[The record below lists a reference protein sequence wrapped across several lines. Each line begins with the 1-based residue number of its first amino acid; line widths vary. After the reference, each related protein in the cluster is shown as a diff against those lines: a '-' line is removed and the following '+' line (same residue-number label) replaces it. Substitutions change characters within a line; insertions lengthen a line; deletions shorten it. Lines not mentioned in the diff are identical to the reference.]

1 MAYTMGTSGERN
13 IVNVNG
19 NRYFADKSTPS
30 VTTKAPTTTTQYKAP
45 SRSYSSSGGGSSS
58 ASSYQPA
65 VAATPAYD
73 PSADAAAAAAEYQ
86 SRILAE
92 LKAAEE
98 AQRKAR
104 EEAYNKAAA
113 AQKSTYDN
121 NVSQL
126 NGATDKALQQAYIN
140 RMLQQRNL
148 QQQLTAQGISG
159 GASETTQA
167 SMLNN
172 YQNSRND
179 LETERQR
186 QLANL
191 MQVYQNNM
199 AALEQQRAS
208 GENASL
214 GQYQTALSNLAANN
228 GVNLVSLMQGN
239 TATSYMPTARYVNGE
254 WVYY

>member
-1 MAYTMGTSGERN
+1 M
-13 IVNVNG
+13 
-19 NRYFADKSTPS
+19 
-30 VTTKAPTTTTQYKAP
+30 
-45 SRSYSSSGGGSSS
+45 
-58 ASSYQPA
+58 
-65 VAATPAYD
+65 
-73 PSADAAAAAAEYQ
+73 
-86 SRILAE
+86 AE
-92 LKAAEE
+92 LQAAQE

-104 EEAYNKAAA
+104 EEAYNRAAS
-113 AQKSTYDN
+113 AQKSAYDN

-126 NGATDKALQQAYIN
+126 NGATDEALQEAYIN

-148 QQQLTAQGISG
+148 QQQLSAQGISG

-179 LETERQR
+179 LETERAR

-191 MQVYQNNM
+191 MQTYQNNM

-208 GENASL
+208 GESASL
-214 GQYQTALSNLAANN
+214 SQYQTALSNLAANN
-228 GVNLVSLMQGN
+228 GVNLVSLMQGD
-239 TATSYMPTARYVNGE
+239 TATTTTPNARYVNGE

>member
-1 MAYTMGTSGERN
+1 
-13 IVNVNG
+13 
-19 NRYFADKSTPS
+19 
-30 VTTKAPTTTTQYKAP
+30 
-45 SRSYSSSGGGSSS
+45 
-58 ASSYQPA
+58 
-65 VAATPAYD
+65 
-73 PSADAAAAAAEYQ
+73 
-86 SRILAE
+86 
-92 LKAAEE
+92 
-98 AQRKAR
+98 
-104 EEAYNKAAA
+104 
-113 AQKSTYDN
+113 
-121 NVSQL
+121 
-126 NGATDKALQQAYIN
+126 
-140 RMLQQRNL
+140 
-148 QQQLTAQGISG
+148 
-159 GASETTQA
+159 
-167 SMLNN
+167 MLNN

>member
-1 MAYTMGTSGERN
+1 M
-13 IVNVNG
+13 
-19 NRYFADKSTPS
+19 
-30 VTTKAPTTTTQYKAP
+30 
-45 SRSYSSSGGGSSS
+45 
-58 ASSYQPA
+58 
-65 VAATPAYD
+65 
-73 PSADAAAAAAEYQ
+73 
-86 SRILAE
+86 
-92 LKAAEE
+92 
-98 AQRKAR
+98 
-104 EEAYNKAAA
+104 
-113 AQKSTYDN
+113 
-121 NVSQL
+121 SQL

>member
-1 MAYTMGTSGERN
+1 M
-13 IVNVNG
+13 
-19 NRYFADKSTPS
+19 
-30 VTTKAPTTTTQYKAP
+30 
-45 SRSYSSSGGGSSS
+45 
-58 ASSYQPA
+58 
-65 VAATPAYD
+65 
-73 PSADAAAAAAEYQ
+73 
-86 SRILAE
+86 AE
-92 LKAAEE
+92 LQAAQE

-104 EEAYNKAAA
+104 EEAYNRAAS
-113 AQKSTYDN
+113 AQKSAYDN

-126 NGATDKALQQAYIN
+126 NGATDKALQEAYIN

-148 QQQLTAQGISG
+148 QQQLSAQGISG

-179 LETERQR
+179 LETERAR

-191 MQVYQNNM
+191 MQTYQNNM

-214 GQYQTALSNLAANN
+214 SQYQTALSNLAANN
-228 GVNLVSLMQGN
+228 GVNLVSLMQGD
-239 TATSYMPTARYVNGE
+239 TATTTTPNARYMNGE